1 MEEIKKPTMLTV
13 RETAKTGI
21 LPEHAL
27 RLLLKAGKL
36 PAIYVGS
43 KAFINYEQLC
53 EQLSTLD
60 GSDKPERRNDT
71 CLFL

>member
-1 MEEIKKPTMLTV
+1 MLTI

-36 PAIYVGS
+36 PAIYVGR
-43 KAFINYEQLC
+43 KAFINYEKLC
-53 EQLSTLD
+53 EQLSELD
-60 GSDKPERRNDT
+60 GSDKPQGGKDSW
-71 CLFL
+71 LF